1 MGFAGYLEDIQD
13 QQKGDWR
20 RTPRA
25 VSPER
30 QGISSKSQPEPPPSR
45 FCPTCETILGPNE
58 VHRTCLPQAFFLV
71 LDSER
76 VFDRQ
81 ISIWPKAF
89 RTISVSSGPGNLTVK
104 QVGRD
109 HAEHILETM
118 GGLQVVTEYFQAT
131 EFSAVEIGYQGQSIH
146 ACLLHSVTEG
156 AELRKL
162 FNTYNAICLN
172 GGARVEATIKEL
184 EDQQKKLSRRTRDV
198 GRKFISY
205 FKGALYDSSNV

>member
-1 MGFAGYLEDIQD
+1 
-13 QQKGDWR
+13 
-20 RTPRA
+20 
-25 VSPER
+25 
-30 QGISSKSQPEPPPSR
+30 
-45 FCPTCETILGPNE
+45 
-58 VHRTCLPQAFFLV
+58 
-71 LDSER
+71 
-76 VFDRQ
+76 
-81 ISIWPKAF
+81 
-89 RTISVSSGPGNLTVK
+89 
-104 QVGRD
+104 
-109 HAEHILETM
+109 M

-205 FKGALYDSSNV
+205 FKGALYDSSNVIERATRLYQEVYALRPHPPEDVFSINNFLMALTSIRLVLQPPFFSLQFCLPV